1 MRVEY
6 TFDEAKIEELGYT
19 RGMIYNALNEEYC
32 KRDFVCSRAD
42 DVLAFD
48 SANHK
53 EDLSTVFIIRKR
65 LANSDWFLETATSFL
80 FYEDED
86 DTEPEDFLINI
97 KELRDKPER
106 KDQI

>member
-6 TFDEAKIEELGYT
+6 TFDEDKIKANGYS
-19 RGMIYNALNEEYC
+19 RKKIYNVLEREYG
-32 KRDFVCSRAD
+32 KGGFVCRRAD

-48 SANHK
+48 SP
-53 EDLSTVFIIRKR
+53 DLETDLATVFIMQAT

-80 FYEDED
+80 FYEDEF

-97 KELRDKPER
+97 RRLRRKP
-106 KDQI
+106 